1 MNEKSC
7 TPVSS
12 KDSKKRE
19 LSSPEFDIDYKKN
32 RVLSDSIAE
41 SDISDL
47 SLSETMASNVV
58 SSEVP
63 AGLDETAAHFTLEEA
78 HLQKIASLMKESFQ
92 PQIAQMLQDT
102 FQQAVTDLVNSIV
115 SGVLE
120 GLNVKV
126 ASLEDENRQL
136 RQRVQ
141 SLEEA
146 ADIAE
151 QYSRRNCLRIT
162 GAAEAQ

>member
-1 MNEKSC
+1 MNEASC

-63 AGLDETAAHFTLEEA
+63 AGLDETAARFTLGEA
-78 HLQKIASLMKESFQ
+78 HLQKIVSLMKESFQ

-102 FQQAVTDLVNSIV
+102 FQQAVADLVNSIV

-136 RQRVQ
+136 RQREQ
-141 SLEEA
+141 RLEEA

-151 QYSRRNCLRIT
+151 QYSAC
-162 GAAEAQ
+162 G

>member
-1 MNEKSC
+1 
-7 TPVSS
+7 
-12 KDSKKRE
+12 
-19 LSSPEFDIDYKKN
+19 
-32 RVLSDSIAE
+32 
-41 SDISDL
+41 
-47 SLSETMASNVV
+47 MASNVV

-63 AGLDETAAHFTLEEA
+63 AGLDETAARFTLEEA

-126 ASLEDENRQL
+126 SSLEDENRQL
-136 RQRVQ
+136 CQRVQ
-141 SLEEA
+141 RLGEA
-146 ADIAE
+146 ADTAE

-162 GAAEAQ
+162 GAAEAENEDTDNYVINLAKT